1 MERVN
6 CAVEIVKRGYEPKDA
21 MEFGSKAAEKLNA
34 AGQEL
39 VFLLNRGYDVKSA
52 STFIGNHHLLSER
65 QRLALARITSTKA
78 ALMERRRKELTQAP
92 AELVFDGFNTII
104 TMEVAL
110 SGSLLL
116 AGMDGTI
123 RDLAELRGTY
133 RIVDKTVRAVELLFA
148 HLDELG
154 VKKALFY
161 LDQQVSN
168 SGRLRALLLDQARD
182 HAVEVQAELHPSVDG
197 LLSRMERVVTADA
210 IILDKCGSW
219 YNLNR
224 KLIQS
229 AVPDAWIFRLDG
241 LRTEG
246 FHANHRSYHRPPP
259 AYHHP
264 HCRARPGTGSPGHHR
279 RLPRRCQ
286 TSRCMGAGGADR
298 HHAPSGHVRRLLS
311 HLPRQGRVRRY
322 VRLRC
327 VPDPADGGI

>member
-1 MERVN
+1 M
-6 CAVEIVKRGYEPKDA
+6 EIVRRGYVPKDSI
-21 MEFGSKAAEKLNA
+21 EFGAKAAEKLNA
-34 AGQEL
+34 AAQEL
-39 VFLLNRGYDVKSA
+39 VFLMDCGYDTKSA
-52 STFIGNHHLLSER
+52 STFVGNHHLLSER
-65 QRLALARITSTKA
+65 QRMALARIVSTASAVQNRK
-78 ALMERRRKELTQAP
+78 RKELLQAP
-92 AELVFDGFNTII
+92 DYLVLDGFNTII
-104 TMEVAL
+104 TLEVAL

-116 AGMDGTI
+116 EGMDGTI
-123 RDLAELRGTY
+123 RDLAGLRGSY
-133 RIVDKTVRAVELLFA
+133 RIVDKTIQAVELLIARF
-148 HLDELG
+148 EKLG

-246 FHANHRSYHRPPP
+246 FS
-259 AYHHP
+259 
-264 HCRARPGTGSPGHHR
+264 
-279 RLPRRCQ
+279 CQ
-286 TSRCMGAGGADR
+286 S
-298 HHAPSGHVRRLLS
+298 
-311 HLPRQGRVRRY
+311 
-322 VRLRC
+322 
-327 VPDPADGGI
+327 